1 MSPKSLLTSLLSAL
15 LFAGSLSTHALESDA
30 NAEITIQ
37 SDRAEFDRKAGTA
50 LYVGNVVLQQGTL
63 LINAD
68 QITLFS
74 DGQQQLNKAVAQ
86 GKPAHFQQQMEGDK
100 GLTKARG
107 QNITY
112 LTQDRNISLLKDA
125 VLEQEG
131 NSFSGNHIVYDIV
144 NESVSAKGQT
154 ESQIDPQGNKADGR
168 IKMIIQPAKTET
180 NTDEDA

>member
-1 MSPKSLLTSLLSAL
+1 MHLRSLLSTL
-15 LFAGSLSTHALESDA
+15 LIFTSITTQALESDA

-74 DGQQQLNKAVAQ
+74 DEQQQLKKAIAL

-107 QNITY
+107 QSITY
-112 LTQDRNISLLKDA
+112 LTQDKNISLLKDA
-125 VLEQEG
+125 LLEQEG

-144 NESVSAKGQT
+144 NENVSAKGQT
-154 ESQIDPQGNKADGR
+154 ESQLDPKGNKTDGR

>member
-1 MSPKSLLTSLLSAL
+1 MPLKILLTIFISIA
-15 LFAGSLSTHALESDA
+15 SLSNFNAHSLESDA
-30 NAEITIQ
+30 RAEITIQ

-50 LYVGNVVLQQGTL
+50 IYIGNVTLAQGTL

-74 DGQQQLNKAVAQ
+74 DEQQRLDKAIAK

-107 QNITY
+107 HSITY
-112 LTQDRNISLLKDA
+112 LPQDKLVSLLKEA

-131 NSFSGNHIVYDIV
+131 NSFSGNHITYDMM

-154 ESQIDPQGNKADGR
+154 ESQITPQGEDTSGR
-168 IKMIIQPAKTET
+168 IKMIIQPAEQTQGQQK
-180 NTDEDA
+180 

>member
-1 MSPKSLLTSLLSAL
+1 MHLRSLLSTLL
-15 LFAGSLSTHALESDA
+15 LFTSITAQALESDA

-68 QITLFS
+68 EITLFS
-74 DGQQQLNKAVAQ
+74 DEQQQLKKAVAL

-107 QNITY
+107 HNITY
-112 LTQDRNISLLKDA
+112 LTQDKNISLLKDA

-144 NESVSAKGQT
+144 NENVSAKGQT
-154 ESQIDPQGNKADGR
+154 ESQLDPKGNKADGR

-180 NTDEDA
+180 KTDEDA